1 MCNILGRGKAVS
13 LFVMYTWFIWYV
25 DYVYLC
31 MHSGEFK
38 IDHECV
44 QNTKIKLVH
53 LYSNTL
59 RMTVHI
65 KGVMA
70 VYAMY
75 KYM

>member
-1 MCNILGRGKAVS
+1 
-13 LFVMYTWFIWYV
+13 MYI
-25 DYVYLC
+25 C

-70 VYAMY
+70 VYTI
-75 KYM
+75 YMTVHVDYIIAIIHSSCHYRSKSDF